1 MPAIYEIGPYF
12 VKYIIRKI
20 VLDTVTVLW

>member
-1 MPAIYEIGPYF
+1 MESGPYF

-20 VLDTVTVLW
+20 ILDAVTVLV